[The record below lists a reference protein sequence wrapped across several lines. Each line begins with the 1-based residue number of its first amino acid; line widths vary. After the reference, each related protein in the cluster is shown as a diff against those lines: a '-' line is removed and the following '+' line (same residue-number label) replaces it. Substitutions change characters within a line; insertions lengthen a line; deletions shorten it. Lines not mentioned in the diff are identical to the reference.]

1 MSHRHCFADGRTAA
15 RPCNYLLLYVVSI
28 FFTACTSAPTPT
40 QTPAPRICGS
50 HTILEEVGLTC
61 VESETSILLQTAPD
75 AQAKITLANG
85 TLTVRG
91 TVLVQRDDDALTL
104 AVMTLEGVGIIG
116 ARGTTRIVQP
126 GSQIIVSLDDAQTI
140 TNLSGV
146 ALPIDER
153 ILPEIAL
160 NTLPRAITP
169 PAPIAPPPGF
179 TPPPTSTYTPSPIP
193 PTVFARGTLPPTS
206 LPSPTT
212 CAPRAD
218 WGGRHRI
225 VSGDRLSNIAV
236 SYGLSVDD
244 LALGNCLT
252 DPDRIRVGDVLVVP
266 GDVLTATPEGAPSL
280 TPSVVFF
287 RADRTA
293 LAAGD
298 CTVLRWDVY
307 NISAVFIQEAGTGF
321 EEQTTGSNVKQ
332 VCPVATALYILRV
345 VYPDGSQSLHEVTLT
360 ITSATALP

>member
-1 MSHRHCFADGRTAA
+1 MIRRFSFALM
-15 RPCNYLLLYVVSI
+15 LLCL
-28 FFTACTSAPTPT
+28 FAACTAAPTPT
-40 QTPAPRICGS
+40 ATPAPRTCGIY
-50 HTILEEVGLTC
+50 TILEDAALTC
-61 VESETSILLQTAPD
+61 VEHETSTLLQTAPD

-91 TVLVQRDDDALTL
+91 TVLIQRDDDALTL
-104 AVMTLEGVGIIG
+104 TVMTLEGVGIVG
-116 ARGTTRIVQP
+116 ARGITRIVQP
-126 GSQIIVSLDDAQTI
+126 GSQIIVSLDEAQTI

-146 ALPIDER
+146 PLPLDER
-153 ILPEIAL
+153 ILGNVVFNA
-160 NTLPRAITP
+160 LPRVITP
-169 PAPIAPPPGF
+169 PAAIAPPPGF

-193 PTVFARGTLPPTS
+193 PTVFARGTLPPTV
-206 LPSPTT
+206 LPSPTI

-218 WGGRHRI
+218 WGGTHRI
-225 VSGDRLSNIAV
+225 VSGDRLANIAA

-287 RADRTA
+287 RADRA
-293 LAAGD
+293 NLAAGD

-321 EEQTTGSNVKQ
+321 EEQTTGSNIKQ
-332 VCPVATALYILRV
+332 VCPVSTTLYTLRV
-345 VYPDGSQSLHEVTLT
+345 VYPDGSQSLHEVMLTLM
-360 ITSATALP
+360 SATATP